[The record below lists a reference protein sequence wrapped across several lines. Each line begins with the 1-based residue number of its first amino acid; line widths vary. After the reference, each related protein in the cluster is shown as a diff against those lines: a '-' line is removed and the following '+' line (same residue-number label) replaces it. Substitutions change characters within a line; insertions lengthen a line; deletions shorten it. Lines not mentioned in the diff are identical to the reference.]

1 MKKSSYY
8 AVNAITLY
16 RLITA
21 PVLVILI
28 FTRNIDLFKWMLAVS
43 FFTDAIDGFL
53 ARKFKVSSIF
63 GSKLDS
69 ISDDLTIIAAII
81 GLFVLKM
88 DFIKENSV
96 IVSTVIGLLVIQN
109 LFAFIRYHKIS
120 SFHTYLA
127 KIAAVLQGSF
137 LILMFLLPEPVYP
150 LFYLAAIVTILDLV
164 EEIILVFI
172 LREWK
177 TDVKGVYWVMQKKTN
192 TQLNN

>member
-16 RLITA
+16 RLVTA

-53 ARKFKVSSIF
+53 ARKFKVTSVF

-88 DFIKENSV
+88 DFIKENSI
-96 IVSTVIGLLVIQN
+96 IVSIVIGLLVIQN
-109 LFAFIRYHKIS
+109 LLAFIRYHKIS

-127 KIAAVLQGSF
+127 KIAAVLQGLF
-137 LILMFLLPEPVYP
+137 LILIFLLPEPVYL
-150 LFYLAAIVTILDLV
+150 LFYLAAIITMLDLV

-177 TDVKGVYWVMQKKTN
+177 TDVKGIYWVMQNKRN

>member
-53 ARKFKVSSIF
+53 ARKFKVSSVF

-96 IVSTVIGLLVIQN
+96 IVSTVIGLLVIQY

-150 LFYLAAIVTILDLV
+150 LFYLAAIITILDLV